1 MPTIKVGVRE
11 FRKRIASFLESDTP
25 VAVTRRGE
33 TLGVYVP
40 TRPKHPGA
48 SKQPKTADISELKAA
63 SNRLAEAL
71 LQGTEDFFASRTLEQ
86 LAQTQGITSLDRPR
100 ELTGGWPSAENIDE
114 FLELTY
120 RNRR

>member
-1 MPTIKVGVRE
+1 MATIKVGVRE
-11 FRKRIASFLESDTP
+11 FRERIATFLESDTP

-40 TRPKHPGA
+40 TRRKHPNA
-48 SKQPKTADISELKAA
+48 SKRQKTADISELKAA

-71 LQGTEDFFASRTLEQ
+71 PQGTEDFFASPTLEQ
-86 LAQTQGITSLDRPR
+86 LAEAQGATPLSSPR
-100 ELTGGWPSAENIDE
+100 DLAGGWPAQDNLDG
-114 FLELTY
+114 FLALTY